1 MRKEALLTVFGMGFV
16 LFFSV
21 LSGAAMGIAPAK
33 KEINFEANGVQE
45 FDFTAYSDSDD
56 KKIKLYAEGDLAK
69 YTAFS
74 RNELKGGGSFRVT
87 ISFPDDAN
95 KIEKPGKHKIYIVA
109 EEAPPENAF
118 IGTVAIVKAVI
129 YVNVPY
135 PGKYLEAELSV
146 PDGNSG
152 EMLPVEFKVM
162 NRGKESLAMSSW
174 INFADSAGNVV
185 YEMNF
190 GNFELEQN
198 GEKLFQRYLNA
209 TGLKHGAY
217 LANAFVDYGYRQ
229 AINKTFRIGGLF
241 VNITNFTR
249 EIQKGGWNKFYVGVE
264 SMWNDNIPEVY
275 ADINISNSTF
285 SLTLRT
291 PPSDLA
297 KWDAKNLEGFVD
309 TSGLAGE
316 YKSEIA
322 ISYVGQKNYASGAL
336 SIIEGSGTGMIVI
349 IAVVAGGIAAIIIA
363 LVIAIKFIKKAGKK
377 KR

>member
-1 MRKEALLTVFGMGFV
+1 
-16 LFFSV
+16 
-21 LSGAAMGIAPAK
+21 
-33 KEINFEANGVQE
+33 
-45 FDFTAYSDSDD
+45 
-56 KKIKLYAEGDLAK
+56 
-69 YTAFS
+69 
-74 RNELKGGGSFRVT
+74 
-87 ISFPDDAN
+87 
-95 KIEKPGKHKIYIVA
+95 
-109 EEAPPENAF
+109 
-118 IGTVAIVKAVI
+118 
-129 YVNVPY
+129 
-135 PGKYLEAELSV
+135 
-146 PDGNSG
+146 
-152 EMLPVEFKVM
+152 
-162 NRGKESLAMSSW
+162 
-174 INFADSAGNVV
+174 
-185 YEMNF
+185 MNF

-297 KWDAKNLEGFVD
+297 KWEAKNLEGFVD